1 MASDRMAPVGIAM
14 TTTDLHMTALEPTHM
29 RIATKAV
36 QEYGAL
42 QDEWEFAQLLE
53 IVRRAGV
60 TTMLEIGSYTG
71 GSLWAWRQ
79 IVPNVLGLTL
89 EASPGQFRSHGASMV
104 YGDSTTEATQ
114 ERVEQVLAGRPVDFV
129 FVDGGHDQDT
139 CISDFQWA
147 MRLVKK
153 GLIGIHDINLH
164 IRFPMEDFTGPR
176 IVWDTCKQLLPH
188 FEIANKTNE
197 DPGVGI
203 FWIR

>member
-1 MASDRMAPVGIAM
+1 MAPDGMASVGIAM
-14 TTTDLHMTALEPTHM
+14 TTTDLHMTALEPTHL

-71 GSLWAWRQ
+71 GALWAWSQ

-104 YGDSTTEATQ
+104 YGDSTDPATQ
-114 ERVEQVLAGRPVDFV
+114 ERVEQVLAGRSVDFV
-129 FVDGGHDQDT
+129 FVDGGHDQAT
-139 CISDFQWA
+139 CLSDLQWA
-147 MRLVKK
+147 TRLVHK
-153 GLIGIHDINLH
+153 GLIGIHDINLS
-164 IRFPMEDFTGPR
+164 IRFPVDDYTGPR
-176 IVWDTCKQLLPH
+176 IVWDTYKPFLPH

-203 FWIR
+203 FFIR